1 MKLAGEPADINNEET
16 NVGKNVLQIL
26 RGEDIDTVVKERI
39 MVYGR
44 AGVGKT
50 RFGLS
55 VPDDWGRI
63 AYYAADKNS
72 WLLRSIS
79 KEKRK
84 RIDVFRP
91 KGDDPTAL
99 FMQFCM
105 TDFGD
110 EVGTIVVDTYSKVAL
125 DSITYTANS
134 LTLDRE
140 KHYVVG
146 EIGKGGIAIPNRG
159 DYQGV
164 DGLSKGYLDML
175 FDKQEDKHIIFL
187 CHEESK
193 QVEGMPAVGGP
204 QHPGRQMIDYLP
216 AQFSTVIR
224 LVRDEIMVPGA
235 DDVTPVVIA
244 ITEND
249 GKYVAK
255 LRTEDEEAPNPL
267 ARRVLDRNPSPWW
280 LEYVAATSGDA
291 KPKKKPKTGTAV
303 GTRRS

>member
-1 MKLAGEPADINNEET
+1 MA
-16 NVGKNVLQIL
+16 KNVLDFL
-26 RGEDIDTVVKERI
+26 RGDEIDASVKERI
-39 MVYGR
+39 MIYGR

-55 VPDDWGRI
+55 VPESWGRI

-79 KEKRK
+79 KEKRA
-84 RIDVFRP
+84 RINIIRP
-91 KGDDPTAL
+91 RGDDPTAL

-105 TDFGD
+105 QDWD
-110 EVGTIVVDTYSKVAL
+110 EIDPEIGTIVVDTYTKVAL
-125 DSITYTANS
+125 DSITYCANS

-146 EIGKGGIAIPNRG
+146 DIGAGGIAIPNRG

-164 DGLSKGYLDML
+164 DGLSKNYLDML
-175 FDKQEDKHIIFL
+175 FDKQLDKHIIFL

-224 LVRDEIMVPGA
+224 LVRETLMIPGA
-235 DDVTPVVIA
+235 DDVSPVVVA

-249 GKYVAK
+249 GQYVAK
-255 LRTEDEEAPNPL
+255 LRTDDEEAPNPL
-267 ARRVLDRNPSPWW
+267 ARRVLERNPASWW
-280 LEYVAATSGDA
+280 TEYESYTNGQVG
-291 KPKKKPKTGTAV
+291 KPAKKKTKKKEAA
-303 GTRRS
+303 

>member
-1 MKLAGEPADINNEET
+1 MWYVRTATENELTKGERVAN
-16 NVGKNVLQIL
+16 KNIL
-26 RGEDIDTVVKERI
+26 EILEGGEVDTLVKERI
-39 MVYGR
+39 MIYGR

-55 VPDDWGRI
+55 VPESWGEI
-63 AYYAADKNS
+63 IYYAADKNS
-72 WLLRSIS
+72 WLLQSIS
-79 KEKRK
+79 KNKRK
-84 RIDVFRP
+84 RIHIVRP
-91 KGDDPTAL
+91 NGDDPTAM
-99 FMQFCM
+99 FMSFCM
-105 TDFGD
+105 TDWKSEYPNAG
-110 EVGTIVVDTYSKVAL
+110 VVVIDTYTKVAL
-125 DSITYTANS
+125 DSISWTANN

-164 DGLSKGYLDML
+164 DGLSKNYLDIL
-175 FDKQEDKHIIFL
+175 FDTQRDMHIIFL

-224 LVRDEIMVPGA
+224 LVPDEILIP
-235 DDVTPVVIA
+235 DENDVRKVVVA

-255 LRTEDEEAPNPL
+255 LRTDDEEAPNPL
-267 ARRVLDRNPSPWW
+267 ARRVLERNPSHWW
-280 LEYVAATSGDA
+280 NEYVEQTSGGITIPE
-291 KPKKKPKTGTAV
+291 PKKTKK
-303 GTRRS
+303 RK

>member
-1 MKLAGEPADINNEET
+1 MAKT
-16 NVGKNVLQIL
+16 KNLLEFLDGSDVDQ
-26 RGEDIDTVVKERI
+26 TAKERI
-39 MVYGR
+39 MIYGR

-55 VPDDWGRI
+55 VPDSWGKI

-79 KEKRK
+79 KNKRD
-84 RIDVFRP
+84 RVHVVRP
-91 KGDDPTAL
+91 RGDDPTAL

-105 TDFGD
+105 IDWSTQDPD
-110 EVGTIVVDTYSKVAL
+110 VGTIVVDTYTKVAM
-125 DSITYTANS
+125 DSISYCANS
-134 LTLDRE
+134 MTLDRE

-146 EIGKGGIAIPNRG
+146 ELGAGGIAIPNRG

-164 DGLSKGYLDML
+164 DGLSKSYLDTL
-175 FDKQEDKHIIFL
+175 FDLQLDKHIIFL

-224 LVRDEIMVPGA
+224 LVRDEVMVPGA
-235 DDVTPVVIA
+235 DDVTPVVVA

-255 LRTEDEEAPNPL
+255 LRTDDEEAPNPL
-267 ARRVLDRNPSPWW
+267 ARRVLDRNPSSWW
-280 LEYVAATSGDA
+280 LEYEAYTGGNL
-291 KPKKKPKTGTAV
+291 KTKKKKKRPTTEEE
-303 GTRRS
+303 

>member
-1 MKLAGEPADINNEET
+1 MS
-16 NVGKNVLQIL
+16 KNVLDIL
-26 RGEDIDTVVKERI
+26 SGSDLDTLVKERI
-39 MVYGR
+39 MIYGR

-55 VPDDWGRI
+55 VPEHWGKI

-79 KEKRK
+79 RAKRD
-84 RIDVFRP
+84 RIHVIRP
-91 KGDDPTAL
+91 RGDDPTAL

-105 TDFGD
+105 MDWD
-110 EVGTIVVDTYSKVAL
+110 EVDPEIGTIVVDTYSKVAL
-125 DSITYTANS
+125 DSISFTANS
-134 LTLDRE
+134 MTLDRE

-146 EIGKGGIAIPNRG
+146 DIGKGGIAIPNRG

-164 DGLSKGYLDML
+164 DGLSKNYLDMI
-175 FDKQEDKHIIFL
+175 FDKQLDKHIIFL

-224 LVRDEIMVPGA
+224 LVRDEVLVPGA
-235 DDVTPVVIA
+235 DDVTPVVVA

-255 LRTEDEEAPNPL
+255 LRTDDEEAPNPL
-267 ARRVLDRNPSPWW
+267 AKRVLDRNPSSWW
-280 LEYVAATSGDA
+280 VEYENYQNGRVAVPVKKKKKSVAVAA
-291 KPKKKPKTGTAV
+291 
-303 GTRRS
+303 

>member
-1 MKLAGEPADINNEET
+1 LA
-16 NVGKNVLQIL
+16 KNVLDFL
-26 RGEDIDTVVKERI
+26 RGDEIDALVKERI
-39 MVYGR
+39 MIYGR

-55 VPDDWGRI
+55 VPESWGKI

-79 KEKRK
+79 KAKRG
-84 RIDVFRP
+84 RIHVVRP
-91 KGDDPTAL
+91 TGPDPLSL

-105 TDFGD
+105 MDWD
-110 EVGTIVVDTYSKVAL
+110 ELDPEIGTLVIDTYTKVAL
-125 DSITYTANS
+125 DSITYTANT

-140 KHYVVG
+140 KHYVIG
-146 EIGKGGIAIPNRG
+146 EIGEGGVAIPNRG

-164 DGLSKGYLDML
+164 DGLSKQYLDML
-175 FDKQEDKHIIFL
+175 FDHQADKHIIFI

-193 QVEGMPAVGGP
+193 QLAENTPSVGGP

-224 LVRDEIMVPGA
+224 LVRDEVMIPGA
-235 DDVTPVVIA
+235 DDVQAVVVA

-255 LRTEDEEAPNPL
+255 LRTDDEEAPNPL

-280 LEYVAATSGDA
+280 LEYEAYINGQVGTP
-291 KPKKKPKTGTAV
+291 KPKKKKKLVEAA
-303 GTRRS
+303 